1 LNYRQTPDW
10 EKWAIEQTGAGVDL
24 VVEVGGAGTLGKS
37 LQAIKIG
44 GVIAQ
49 IGILSGVEQA
59 LPIASILHKQVR
71 LQGIYVG
78 SREDFLAMNRAIG
91 LLGLRPAI
99 SEVFPFGEAR
109 QAFERME
116 SGAHFGKI
124 VVQVGGDG

>member
-1 LNYRQTPDW
+1 
-10 EKWAIEQTGAGVDL
+10 
-24 VVEVGGAGTLGKS
+24 

-124 VVQVGGDG
+124 VVQVGG